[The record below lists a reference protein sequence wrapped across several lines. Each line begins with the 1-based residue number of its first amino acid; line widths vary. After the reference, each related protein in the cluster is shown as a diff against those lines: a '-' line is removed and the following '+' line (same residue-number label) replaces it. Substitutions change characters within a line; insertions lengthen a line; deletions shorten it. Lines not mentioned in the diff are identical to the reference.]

1 MNFFKKHWPHFVYLA
16 IVLFMFRN
24 FIFSDNF
31 LFGSD
36 TAASGIFFRTMLLD
50 FVQQYKEM
58 PLWDRFICGGLP
70 FIDAQH
76 GDTFYP
82 TTLLQFIMP
91 MHRALGFKLVL
102 HIFLAG
108 SFMYIFLKNFGLRK
122 SVAFW
127 GGLAYLSTPV
137 VVSLV
142 YPGHDAK
149 IYVAALL
156 PLAFNF
162 LYKSL
167 VHGKLL
173 DYLYLGTV
181 VGFMILTSH
190 IPVTYMALWSIF
202 FFAVFYWI
210 CDYRQNKRFSRLG
223 KSFGLFWTAMAF
235 ALIIGAVQ
243 MIPPYVYAKQF
254 SIRGTAAKTSFEHA
268 ISWGLHPEEA
278 VSMFVPQF
286 CGENITQHVQSQ
298 EEYAAIMKNGG
309 NSYWGRNAFKF
320 NSEYAGLIPLVL
332 LFLGLILYR
341 GNRKKE
347 IWFFSGVALYC
358 ILYALVDH
366 TPLFYIVY
374 KVVPAVKMLR
384 GQGMIMF
391 VFAFSVI
398 TAAALYLDT
407 LLAKE
412 SEESTDEK
420 YNKKM
425 LFAVIG
431 LVVLTLISFGGFSG
445 LMSLYQSIFTPPK
458 MPDAEYLPFIRRG
471 VMLAGLLAVITTGT
485 VLAFLKKKI
494 KAVHLIVILS
504 LITFID
510 TYRVNSLFIQPV
522 SKAGMGTKFQPDQI
536 MTELNNLG
544 LKEEFRVLNVNLY
557 GENELPNWKIQ
568 TIDGF
573 HDNELKTHRMFRGIN
588 AEGVNTN
595 ENLMYNFQPGP
606 DNTYSNNPFVN
617 IAGGKFIFLKY
628 QNGQPAIL
636 TNSNYLPRASIFSKY
651 EVISDESK
659 IADRIKDP
667 SFDYRNTIIL
677 EKEPAVKPAAD
688 SVANGKVTR
697 YEYIGNELFV
707 DAEMTKDGLLFMSDN
722 YFPYWHV
729 YDQSGKELEI
739 MKANLTFRAIALP
752 AGKHQLSFKFVSQ
765 PYNIGKWLTIAGLL
779 LVLGFG
785 VGQVVRSRV
794 KNK

>member
-36 TAASGIFFRTMLLD
+36 TAASGIFFRTMYAD
-50 FVQQYKEM
+50 FVKQYWEM

-70 FIDAQH
+70 FVDATH

-82 TTLLQFIMP
+82 TSILQFIMP
-91 MHRALGFKLVL
+91 MHRALGFKLVI

-108 SFMYIFLKNFGLRK
+108 SFMFIFLKNYGLRNL
-122 SVAFW
+122 SAFW
-127 GGLAYLSTPV
+127 GGLAYLCAPTI
-137 VVSLV
+137 VSLV

-162 LYKSL
+162 LHKGL
-167 VHGKLL
+167 TNHRIA
-173 DYLYLGTV
+173 DFLYLGGV
-181 VGFMILTSH
+181 AGFMLLSSH
-190 IPVTYMALWSIF
+190 IQTTYMSLWAIF
-202 FFAVFYWI
+202 FYAVFHWI
-210 CDYRQNKRFSRLG
+210 CEYRQNKQIGRIG
-223 KSFGLFWTAMAF
+223 KSFGLFWSAMLV

-243 MIPPYVYAKQF
+243 LIPPYIYAKQF
-254 SIRGTAAKTSFEHA
+254 SIRGTEAKTSFEHA
-268 ISWGLHPEEA
+268 ISWGLHQEEA
-278 VSMFVPQF
+278 LSMVVPQF
-286 CGENITQHVQSQ
+286 CGENVTQHVQSQ

-309 NSYWGRNAFKF
+309 NGYWGRNAFKF

-332 LFLGLILYR
+332 LLLGLAFYK
-341 GNRKKE
+341 GQRKKE
-347 IWFFSGVALYC
+347 IWFFFGVALFSL
-358 ILYALVDH
+358 LYGLVDH
-366 TPLFYIVY
+366 TPIFYLAY
-374 KVVPAVKMLR
+374 KIIPGVKMFR

-391 VFAFSVI
+391 IFAFSVI
-398 TAAALYLDT
+398 SAAALYLDA
-407 LLAKE
+407 LLARE

-471 VMLAGLLAVITTGT
+471 VMLAGLLAIITTGT

-510 TYRVNSLFIQPV
+510 TYRVNALFIQPV

-595 ENLMYNFQPGP
+595 ENLMFNFQPGP

-636 TNSNYLPRASIFSKY
+636 TNSNYLPRASIFSRY

-677 EKEPAVKPAAD
+677 EKEPVIKPAAD

-785 VGQVVRSRV
+785 VGQVVRSRL
-794 KNK
+794 KK

>member
-1 MNFFKKHWPHFVYLA
+1 MNFFKKHWPHFIYLG

-36 TAASGIFFRTMLLD
+36 TAASGIFFRTMYAD
-50 FVQQYKEM
+50 FVKQYWEM

-70 FIDAQH
+70 FVDATH

-82 TTLLQFIMP
+82 TSILQFIMP
-91 MHRALGFKLVL
+91 MHRALGFKLVI

-108 SFMYIFLKNFGLRK
+108 SFMFVFLKNYGLRNL
-122 SVAFW
+122 SAFW
-127 GGLAYLSTPV
+127 GGLAYLCAPTI
-137 VVSLV
+137 VSLV

-162 LYKSL
+162 LHKAL
-167 VHGKLL
+167 TNHRIANF
-173 DYLYLGTV
+173 LYLGGV
-181 VGFMILTSH
+181 AGFMLLSSH
-190 IPVTYMALWSIF
+190 IQTTYMSLWAIF
-202 FFAVFYWI
+202 FYAVFFWI
-210 CDYRQNKRFSRLG
+210 CEYRQTKQIGRLG
-223 KSFGLFWTAMAF
+223 KSFGLFWSAMLV

-243 MIPPYVYAKQF
+243 LIPPYLYAKQF
-254 SIRGTAAKTSFEHA
+254 SIRGTEAKTSYEHA
-268 ISWGLHPEEA
+268 ISWGLHQEEI
-278 VSMFVPQF
+278 VSLIVPQF
-286 CGENITQHVQSQ
+286 SGENVTQHVQTQ

-309 NSYWGRNAFKF
+309 NGYWGRNAFKF
-320 NSEYAGLIPLVL
+320 NSEYAGLIPLIL
-332 LFLGLILYR
+332 LFLGLAFYK
-341 GNRKKE
+341 GGRKKE
-347 IWFFSGVALYC
+347 IWFFFGVAIFSL
-358 ILYALVDH
+358 LYALVDH
-366 TPLFYIVY
+366 TPIFYLAY
-374 KVVPAVKMLR
+374 KIIPGVKMFR

-391 VFAFSVI
+391 IFAFSVVS
-398 TAAALYLDT
+398 AVALYLDA
-407 LLAKE
+407 LLAQE
-412 SEESTDEK
+412 SEEITDEK

-431 LVVLTLISFGGFSG
+431 LAVLTLISFGGFSG

-471 VMLAGLLAVITTGT
+471 VMLAGLLAIITAGT
-485 VLAFLKKKI
+485 VLAFLKRKI

-510 TYRVNSLFIQPV
+510 TYRVNALFIQPV
-522 SKAGMGTKFQPDQI
+522 SKDGMGTKFKPDQI
-536 MTELNNLG
+536 ITELNNLG
-544 LKEEFRVLNVNLY
+544 LKEEFRVFNVNLY

-595 ENLMYNFQPGP
+595 ENLLYNLQTG
-606 DNTYSNNPFVN
+606 SENPFIN
-617 IAGGKFIFLKY
+617 IAGGKFIFFKGKD
-628 QNGQPAIL
+628 GQPGIMPN
-636 TNSNYLPRASIFSKY
+636 TNYLPRASVFSKY

-659 IADRIKDP
+659 IANRIKET
-667 SFDYRNTIIL
+667 SFDYRSTIIL
-677 EKEPAVKPAAD
+677 EKEPVIKPVAD
-688 SVANGKVTR
+688 SLANGKVTR
-697 YEYIGNELFV
+697 YEYIGNQLFV
-707 DAEMTKDGLLFMSDN
+707 DAEMAKDGLLFMSDN
-722 YFPYWHV
+722 YFPYWHA
-729 YDQSGKELEI
+729 YDQTGKELEI
-739 MKANLTFRAIALP
+739 MKADLTYRAIALP

-785 VGQVVRSRV
+785 VGQVISTVFRKKRT
-794 KNK
+794 